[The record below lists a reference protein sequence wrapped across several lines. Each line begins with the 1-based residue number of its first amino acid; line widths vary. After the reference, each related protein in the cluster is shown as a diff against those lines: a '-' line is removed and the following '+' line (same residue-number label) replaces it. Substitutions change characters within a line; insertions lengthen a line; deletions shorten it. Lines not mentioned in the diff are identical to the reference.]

1 MANNLT
7 ANQNVLNS
15 KGTSDFNPVDFFNSY
30 NKRPYSY
37 DDSYV
42 IAGNYVERR
51 KYSNFIYCNYISE
64 FPDSKKGIKKRTV
77 NTNNEADDS
86 KNNNNDSTSRSN
98 RRRIKKL
105 KNIIRCNNR
114 ELTTFITIT
123 LGDVDYK
130 ELVSNSLKKHH
141 EIMEDVFPEFFENQV
156 KILDMLSG
164 IKKIDKLSND
174 DDFRLDKNDYNEF
187 LREKIIAFLSI
198 TTNKKSLVEKRVRKE
213 DGSFLPKKR
222 ITEKINRKIP
232 LLLDDL
238 IFDGNPYS
246 IDDANHRFKN
256 FKNNGIKTLLNN
268 SDSDIEKFKYLK
280 VIEFQKNKRIH
291 FHILCNLPYIDQW
304 ELQKSWG
311 NGIVNIS
318 RVDKLNVVLDGINF
332 KITDKRNLKYYKMQK
347 YLSKEVK
354 KTSRYISGN
363 QLYTTSSGLNKPI
376 RINNPYL
383 LDYVRGLIK
392 ELKIKPENK
401 YKYNSDEEHGV
412 DYRCEEYR
420 FPNYDLYYKVYD
432 ILQELY
438 QEMEALRIA
447 KKENLIT
454 QEIFDEVM
462 INHGMGKDFG
472 AE

>member
-1 MANNLT
+1 LANNST
-7 ANQNVLNS
+7 ENQNVLNS

-42 IAGNYVERR
+42 IAGNHVERR
-51 KYSNFIYCNYISE
+51 KYSNFIYCNYKSE
-64 FPDSKKGIKKRTV
+64 FPSSKKDTKKRTV
-77 NTNNEADDS
+77 NTNNEGNDS
-86 KNNNNDSTSRSN
+86 KNNNSDSTSRSN
-98 RRRIKKL
+98 RRRVKKL

-141 EIMEDVFPEFFENQV
+141 ETMEDVFPEFFEHQV
-156 KILDMLSG
+156 EILDMLSG
-164 IKKIDKLSND
+164 IKKLDKLDND
-174 DDFRLDKNDYNEF
+174 VDFRLDDNEYNKI
-187 LREKIIAFLSI
+187 LRKKIIAFLSI
-198 TTNKKSLVEKRVRKE
+198 TTNKKTLVERRVRKE
-213 DGSFLPKKR
+213 DGNFLPEKR
-222 ITEKINRKIP
+222 INEKVKRRTVSR
-232 LLLDDL
+232 LDDL
-238 IFDGNPYS
+238 IFEGNPYS
-246 IDDANHRFKN
+246 VDDANHRFEN
-256 FKNNGIKTLLNN
+256 FKNNAISTLLENI
-268 SDSDIEKFKYLK
+268 DSDLEKFKYLK
-280 VIEFQKNKRIH
+280 VIEFQKNERIH

-318 RVDKLNVVLDGINF
+318 RVDKLDVVLDGINF
-332 KITDKRNLKYYKMQK
+332 KITDERNLKYYKMQR
-347 YLSKEVK
+347 YLSKEVE

-363 QLYTTSSGLNKPI
+363 QLYTTSNGLNKPI

-392 ELKIKPENK
+392 ELRIKPVNK
-401 YKYNSDEEHGV
+401 YEHKSDDEHGV
-412 DYRCEEYR
+412 DYRCEEYQ
-420 FPNYDLYYKVYD
+420 FPNYNLYYKVYN

-447 KKENLIT
+447 RNERLIT